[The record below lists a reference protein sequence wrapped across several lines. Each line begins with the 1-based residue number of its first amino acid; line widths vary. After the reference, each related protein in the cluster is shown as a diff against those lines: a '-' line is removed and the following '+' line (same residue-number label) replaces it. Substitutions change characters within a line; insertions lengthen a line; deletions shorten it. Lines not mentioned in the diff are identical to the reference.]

1 MRFLPRVCYNRVT
14 KRIIIVSFGRNFRG
28 RQTIDILEFTVTL
41 IGGLVFFLFGMR
53 VMSGSLEK
61 MAGGK
66 LEKMLRKVTARPVLS
81 IVLGAGIT
89 IAMQSSSATTVMLVG
104 LVNSGIM
111 QFEQTISVIFGAN
124 IGTTFTGWL
133 LTLSGIHSDR
143 WYLMILRPEVFS
155 PILALTGIGMVMFSK
170 KDRRVSIG
178 TVFVGFA
185 VLMQGMTMMKD
196 AVSPLAHTAWFK
208 DVLVQF
214 KNPVFGLLI
223 GLLLTAIIQ
232 SSAATIAIL
241 MSFALSGTGI
251 TFQMAIP
258 IIMGLNIGTCATSLI
273 SCIGTETKAKR
284 VAVAHVMVK
293 IIGALFWMTVFV
305 ALSNTVFEDAASKPI
320 NGVGIAAVHTAFN
333 ILTTLLLIPFT
344 KPIVR
349 LTELLVRD
357 NRSGEAEDD
366 LSWLDERILRSPS
379 IAVSECNILSGQM
392 AQLAKENL
400 LASMDLLD
408 HFDEDAVSKIKAV
421 EDKLDRYEDRLG
433 TYLVKI
439 SMMSISDQDGRVI
452 SKILHAIG
460 DFERLGDH
468 AVNLYYAA
476 SEIDRKGLS
485 FTPVAKAELKVL
497 TDAIREILTMT
508 HECYVNAD
516 PELAFRVEPLEQVI
530 DKLTNTIK
538 TNHIARL
545 QKGGCSIE
553 MGFILSDILSNYKRI
568 SDHCSNIAV
577 AVIEV
582 DRGAFDTHEY
592 LSGVKFGNLE
602 FNQIYDVFD
611 RKYSL
616 E

>member
-1 MRFLPRVCYNRVT
+1 MRRAI
-14 KRIIIVSFGRNFRG
+14 K
-28 RQTIDILEFTVTL
+28 IDILQVTVTL
-41 IGGLVFFLFGMR
+41 IGGLVFFLFGMK

-66 LEKMLRKVTARPVLS
+66 LENTLRKVTAKPFLS

-89 IAMQSSSATTVMLVG
+89 VAMQSSSATTVMLVG

-133 LTLSGIHSDR
+133 LTLSGISSNR
-143 WYLMILRPEVFS
+143 WYLTILKPEVFS
-155 PILALTGIGMVMFSK
+155 PILALTGIGMIMFSK

-223 GLLLTAIIQ
+223 GLLLTAVIQ

-293 IIGALFWMTVFV
+293 IIGAVFWLSVFV
-305 ALSNTVFEDAASKPI
+305 ILGNLFFEDAISKPI

-344 KPIVR
+344 KTLVR
-349 LTELLVRD
+349 LTEFLVKD
-357 NRSGEAEDD
+357 TAGKEAEDE
-366 LSWLDERILRSPS
+366 LKWLDERLLRSPS
-379 IAVSECNILSGQM
+379 IAVTECNNVSKQM
-392 AQLAKENL
+392 ARLARENL
-400 LASMDLLD
+400 LAAIDLFD
-408 HFDEDAVSKIKAV
+408 NFDEEAVSKIKAV

-433 TYLVKI
+433 SYLVKI
-439 SMMSISDQDGRVI
+439 SMMSISAQDGRVI

-476 SEIDRKGLS
+476 SEINRKGLA
-485 FTPVAKAELKVL
+485 FTPVAKTEMGILAN
-497 TDAIREILTMT
+497 AIREILTMT
-508 HECYVNAD
+508 HECYANAD

-530 DKLTNTIK
+530 DKVTATIK

-553 MGFILSDILSNYKRI
+553 MGFILSDILNNYKRI

-602 FNQIYDVFD
+602 FNQIYDAFD

>member
-1 MRFLPRVCYNRVT
+1 MDIN
-14 KRIIIVSFGRNFRG
+14 
-28 RQTIDILEFTVTL
+28 ILEITVTL

-66 LEKMLRKVTARPVLS
+66 LENMLRKVTAKPFLS
-81 IVLGAGIT
+81 IALGAGIT

-111 QFEQTISVIFGAN
+111 HFEQTISVIFGAN

-133 LTLSGIHSDR
+133 LTLSGIQSDR
-143 WYLMILRPEVFS
+143 WYLAILRPEVFS
-155 PILALTGIGMVMFSK
+155 PILALTGIGMLMFSK
-170 KDRRVSIG
+170 KDSRVSIG

-208 DVLVQF
+208 DVLVKF
-214 KNPVFGLLI
+214 NNPVFGLLI
-223 GLLLTAIIQ
+223 GLLLTAVIQ

-241 MSFALSGTGI
+241 MSFAISGTGI
-251 TFQMAIP
+251 TYQMAIP

-284 VAVAHVMVK
+284 VAVAHVLVK
-293 IIGALFWMTVFV
+293 IIGAVFWLSVFV
-305 ALSNTVFEDAASKPI
+305 AVSKIFLSDVTAKPI

-333 ILTTLLLIPFT
+333 ILTTVILIPFT
-344 KPIVR
+344 KPLVK
-349 LTELLVRD
+349 LTEFLVR
-357 NRSGEAEDD
+357 EKAEKEQEEDD
-366 LSWLDERILRSPS
+366 LRWLDERLLRSPS
-379 IAVSECNILSGQM
+379 IAVSECNNISCHM
-392 AQLAKENL
+392 ARLAEENL
-400 LASMDLLD
+400 LAAINLFDD
-408 HFDEDAVSKIKAV
+408 FDEEAVSRIKAV

-433 TYLVKI
+433 SYLVKL
-439 SMMSISDQDGRVI
+439 SVMSVSAQDSRVI
-452 SKILHAIG
+452 SKILHTIG

-468 AVNLYYAA
+468 AVNLYFAA
-476 SEIDRKGLS
+476 SEIHRKGLS
-485 FTPVAKAELKVL
+485 FTPVAKEEIGVL
-497 TDAIREILTMT
+497 AGAIREILTMT
-508 HECYVNAD
+508 HECYVTAD

-530 DKLTNTIK
+530 DKLTATIK

-553 MGFILSDILSNYKRI
+553 MGFILSDILNNYKRI

-602 FNQIYDVFD
+602 FNQIYDAFD
-611 RKYSL
+611 RKYNL

>member
-1 MRFLPRVCYNRVT
+1 MRRAI
-14 KRIIIVSFGRNFRG
+14 K
-28 RQTIDILEFTVTL
+28 IDILQVTVTL
-41 IGGLVFFLFGMR
+41 IGGLVFFLFGMK

-66 LEKMLRKVTARPVLS
+66 LENTLRKVTAKPFLS

-89 IAMQSSSATTVMLVG
+89 VAMQSSSATTVMLVG

-133 LTLSGIHSDR
+133 LTLSGISSNR
-143 WYLMILRPEVFS
+143 WYLAILKPEVFS
-155 PILALTGIGMVMFSK
+155 PILALTGIGMMMFSK

-214 KNPVFGLLI
+214 KNPIFGLLI
-223 GLLLTAIIQ
+223 GLLLTAVIQ

-293 IIGALFWMTVFV
+293 IIGAVFWLSVFV
-305 ALSNTVFEDAASKPI
+305 LLGNLFFEDAVSKPI

-344 KPIVR
+344 KPLVR
-349 LTELLVRD
+349 LTEFLVRD
-357 NRSGEAEDD
+357 TAGKEAEDD
-366 LSWLDERILRSPS
+366 LKWLDERLLRSPS
-379 IAVSECNILSGQM
+379 IAVTECNNVSKQM
-392 AQLAKENL
+392 ARLARENL
-400 LASMDLLD
+400 LAAIDLFD
-408 HFDEDAVSKIKAV
+408 NFDEEAVSKIKAV
-421 EDKLDRYEDRLG
+421 EDKLDQYEDRLG
-433 TYLVKI
+433 SYLVKLSRMAI
-439 SMMSISDQDGRVI
+439 SAQDSRVI

-476 SEIDRKGLS
+476 SEINRKGLA
-485 FTPVAKAELKVL
+485 FTPVAKNEMGILAN
-497 TDAIREILTMT
+497 AIREILTMT
-508 HECYVNAD
+508 HESYVEAD
-516 PELAFRVEPLEQVI
+516 PEKAFRVEPLEQVI
-530 DKLTNTIK
+530 DKLTATIK

-553 MGFILSDILSNYKRI
+553 MGFILSDILNNYKRI

-602 FNQIYDVFD
+602 FNQIYDAFD
-611 RKYSL
+611 KKYNL